1 MDYKVFLAMELDQA
15 VDLCR
20 SAGMDVNIEYAA
32 PPKGE
37 PGGQYR
43 VVRCKMTA
51 EKVFLIA
58 AREIEMKGGVICS
71 GV

>member
-1 MDYKVFLAMELDQA
+1 MELNQA

-20 SAGMDVNIEYAA
+20 SAGMNVNIAYTT
-32 PPKGE
+32 PPRGE
-37 PGGQYR
+37 PGGHYR

-58 AREIEMKGGVICS
+58 AREIAMKGGVVSS
-71 GV
+71 GL

>member
-1 MDYKVFLAMELDQA
+1 MDCAVFLAMELNRA

-20 SAGMDVNIEYAA
+20 SAGINVDIEYTA
-32 PPKGE
+32 PPRGE
-37 PGGQYR
+37 PGGRYR

-58 AREIEMKGGVICS
+58 AREVEMKGGVMS
-71 GV
+71 GL